1 MDRCRG
7 NMIQW
12 EVRCN
17 KHKVTDKVV
26 HARLESLIN
35 KHTEINW
42 TNRHCLSHGLCLLS
56 HIFLASVLKHPA
68 LPGQI
73 THTHTHQHTNTHLPH
88 HWCVEKHRRAEET
101 WASAVVTGSTLVR
114 SILLS
119 LWGARRRR
127 EEGGGRRRTEAEKD
141 GESGAILQ
149 QKARVDRLTPVLP
162 TGNERY
168 WYKSVQEVI
177 C

>member
-26 HARLESLIN
+26 HARLDSLIN

-42 TNRHCLSHGLCLLS
+42 TNRHCLSHCLCLLS

-68 LPGQI
+68 LPGQDRSH
-73 THTHTHQHTNTHLPH
+73 THTHTNTPTHTPLMCGKAQESRGNMSICCCDWQHFSQIYPPQP
-88 HWCVEKHRRAEET
+88 V
-101 WASAVVTGSTLVR
+101 GSQE
-114 SILLS
+114 
-119 LWGARRRR
+119 
-127 EEGGGRRRTEAEKD
+127 EEGGGRRTEEDGGGEGWRERGHPTAESPSWQVNPGPSDRKR
-141 GESGAILQ
+141 AIL
-149 QKARVDRLTPVLP
+149 
-162 TGNERY
+162 
-168 WYKSVQEVI
+168 I
-177 C
+177 